1 MRAAVQ
7 TAHGVYVVD
16 LDEDEVVGLDAAA
29 RLPPAPPVEL
39 SLPLVV
45 SAAASGSTIV
55 AVVDRRPPL
64 VVSHDAGRTWHE
76 AGGGLPRGSAVAI
89 AAENPDVVLYGA
101 RNRLYLSTDGG
112 TLWRGLAPELP
123 EIEAIALTD

>member
-7 TAHGVYVVD
+7 TAHGVYTVD
-16 LDEDEVVGLDAAA
+16 LDQEEVLELDSGA
-29 RLPPAPPVEL
+29 RLPVAPPVEL
-39 SLPLVV
+39 SLPRVV
-45 SAAASGSTIV
+45 AAAAAGSTIV
-55 AVVDRRPPL
+55 VVVDRRPPL
-64 VVSHDAGRTWHE
+64 VVSHDAGRTWRE

-89 AAENPDVVLYGA
+89 AAENHDVVLYGA

-123 EIEAIALTD
+123 EIEAVALG